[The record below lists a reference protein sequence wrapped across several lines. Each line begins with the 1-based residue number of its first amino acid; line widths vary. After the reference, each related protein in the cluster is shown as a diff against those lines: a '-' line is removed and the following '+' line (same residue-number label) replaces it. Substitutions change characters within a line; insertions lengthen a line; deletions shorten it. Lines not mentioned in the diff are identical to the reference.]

1 MTTVVVQFSTAGAD
15 TVTVGAVMFCVTVVD
30 ADAVQPLAELVPT
43 TVNVPGALK
52 VAAAVVWP
60 FDQT

>member
-15 TVTVGAVMFCVTVVD
+15 TVTVGAVIFCVTVVD
-30 ADAVQPLAELVPT
+30 ADAVQPLAALVPT
-43 TVNVPGALK
+43 KLNVPGALK
-52 VAAAVVWP
+52 VAATVVWP

>member
-1 MTTVVVQFSTAGAD
+1 MEVLLQVSIAELVFTNADGA
-15 TVTVGAVMFCVTVVD
+15 AMFCVTVVE
-30 ADAVQPLAELVPT
+30 AEAVQPLAGFVPT

-52 VAAAVVWP
+52 VAAAVVCP